1 MAEIH
6 LPGRERSVLTRLEGN
21 SIMADMSERAK
32 IRDIEY
38 LIDLCRP
45 FTLLRRWQFGIL
57 EMQGA
62 TGERHSFTIRE
73 TTKHEVIR
81 KALPVW
87 DREQDRGAHRPR
99 LTLMEALEPV
109 TKERLE
115 KWVDLRCPEPGCGH
129 LLIGSRPKLQVP
141 EEQWAERDRRG
152 RLAHLRRVRPMLWT
166 DVHQH
171 ADGDP
176 DHTHERSSWPFST
189 RCPKCGQVAL
199 WGFPS
204 TTSWVRYRPVESEA
218 EARDIMHRALDLLH
232 RSVGG
237 WGE

>member
-1 MAEIH
+1 MR
-6 LPGRERSVLTRLEGN
+6 G
-21 SIMADMSERAK
+21 RAK
-32 IRDIEY
+32 IKDIEY

-45 FTLLRRWQFGIL
+45 FTLRRCWRFGIL

-62 TGERHSFTIRE
+62 TGARQSFTIRE

-87 DREQDRGAHRPR
+87 DREQARGARRPR

-129 LLIGSRPKLQVP
+129 LLIGSRPKPEMP
-141 EEQWAERDRRG
+141 EERLAERDTRR
-152 RLAHLRRVRPMLWT
+152 RLAHFHRMRPVLWT

-176 DHTHERSSWPFST
+176 EHAHERSLWTFST

-199 WGFPS
+199 WGFPE
-204 TTSWVRYRPVESEA
+204 TTSWVRYRPVGSEA
-218 EARDIMHRALDLLH
+218 EAKDIMHRALDLLH

-237 WGE
+237 WDG